1 MENQEYNDFDI
12 AAMSEAVKMSG
23 TALTQGQQPSGGPFG
38 AAIYKN
44 GKLIAASYNHV
55 LSDND
60 PSAHGEVYTIREAC
74 KALNTWDLSE
84 IAPNGQ
90 FTIHMGFVR
99 LRALYQL
106 RALSDVSD
114 DQQVGQHRQNLF
126 CSNAKRRGG
135 NRFPG

>member
-74 KALNTWDLSE
+74 KALIDEPIVLGSHPASALAA
-84 IAPNGQ
+84 ILFSQ
-90 FTIHMGFVR
+90 R
-99 LRALYQL
+99 LAALM
-106 RALSDVSD
+106 DGCN
-114 DQQVGQHRQNLF
+114 VGGLGVGIR
-126 CSNAKRRGG
+126 C
-135 NRFPG
+135 

>member
-90 FTIHMGFVR
+90 FTIHIP
-99 LRALYQL
+99 QETH
-106 RALSDVSD
+106 LSLSIFARPILSLPMAPTP
-114 DQQVGQHRQNLF
+114 Q
-126 CSNAKRRGG
+126 AA
-135 NRFPG
+135 

>member
-44 GKLIAASYNHV
+44 GKLITASYNHV

-74 KALNTWDLSE
+74 KALNTWDLSDCVLYTSC
-84 IAPNGQ
+84 APCPMCLM
-90 FTIHMGFVR
+90 T
-99 LRALYQL
+99 
-106 RALSDVSD
+106 SKW
-114 DQQVGQHRQNLF
+114 
-126 CSNAKRRGG
+126 AKIGKI
-135 NRFPG
+135 